1 MPLNIKN
8 KEKSILVVDVDPFFG
23 NTICSSLSTF
33 GYRADYSST
42 ADDAVSRLERSRFD
56 LIVGDQ
62 AALPI
67 LRKWLDEKARAS
79 GEFIP
84 MVVAM
89 EEGFN
94 LADVDKD
101 GGVDEFIQK
110 PLRLPELLK
119 RVTNLLRVRQLH
131 QRLLEQTNI
140 IENWSQSLEEIVM
153 KQDGH
158 LTRLSK
164 FVSPQLA
171 NALLSDSQLDPLS
184 VHRRDVSVMF
194 VDLKGFTAFSEAAE
208 PEEVREVLEQFY
220 SIVGESALR
229 FGGTIGNFVG
239 DAVMVFFNDPVEYS
253 DHQLRAVKA
262 AVEIREQMRAKLAFW
277 RERSYQLCCGLGIA
291 EGYATIGG
299 LGFQEFKTYT
309 VIGTVTNLA
318 ARFCDEAEN
327 CDVVTSHRFFARVES
342 FVHGESRGD
351 LNPRGIPYPIKSY
364 RLLSLKE
371 EPVA

>member
-1 MPLNIKN
+1 MPLNIKS

-23 NTICSSLSTF
+23 NTICSSLTTF

-42 ADDAVSRLERSRFD
+42 PEDAVARLERSRFD
-56 LIVGDQ
+56 LIVSDQ
-62 AALPI
+62 NALLS
-67 LRKWLDEKARAS
+67 LRKWLDSRGGRS
-79 GEFIP
+79 REFIP
-84 MVVAM
+84 MVVAL
-89 EEGFN
+89 EEGFS

-110 PLRLPELLK
+110 PLRLPELIK

-131 QRLLEQTNI
+131 QRLLEQSNV
-140 IENWSQSLEEIVM
+140 IEHWSQSLEEIVM

-158 LTRLSK
+158 LNRLSK
-164 FVSPQLA
+164 FISPQLVA
-171 NALLSDSQLDPLS
+171 ALLSDSQLDPLS

-194 VDLKGFTAFSEAAE
+194 VDLKGFTAFSEDAE

-220 SIVGESALR
+220 STVGESALR
-229 FGGTIGNFVG
+229 HGGTIGNFVG

-253 DHQLRAVKA
+253 DHQLRAVRA
-262 AVEIREQMRAKLAFW
+262 AIEIREQLRVKVAFW
-277 RERSYQLCCGLGIA
+277 RERGHELGCGFGIA

-318 ARFCDEAEN
+318 ARFCDEAQD

-342 FVHGESRGD
+342 FVNGESRGNM
-351 LNPRGIPYPIKSY
+351 NPRGIPYPIKSY

-371 EPVA
+371 ESLA

>member
-1 MPLNIKN
+1 MPLSIKS

-33 GYRADYSST
+33 GYRADFSNT
-42 ADDAVSRLERSRFD
+42 PEDAFTRLERIRYD
-56 LIVGDQ
+56 LIITDHGCL
-62 AALPI
+62 AP
-67 LRKWLDEKARAS
+67 LRKWLDARMRVS
-79 GEFIP
+79 GEFVPVI
-84 MVVAM
+84 VAT
-89 EEGFN
+89 EEGFS
-94 LADVDKD
+94 LADIDEN
-101 GGVDEFIQK
+101 GMVDEFIHK
-110 PLRLPELLK
+110 PLRLPELIK

-140 IENWSQSLEEIVM
+140 IENWSQSIEEIVM

-158 LTRLSK
+158 LNRLSK

-171 NALLSDSQLDPLS
+171 SALLSDSQLDPLS

-194 VDLKGFTAFSEAAE
+194 VDLKGFTAFSESAE
-208 PEEVREVLEQFY
+208 PEEVRDVLEQFY
-220 SIVGESALR
+220 ATVGEAALR
-229 FGGTIGNFVG
+229 HGGTIGNFVG

-253 DHQLRAVKA
+253 DHQLRAVRA
-262 AVEIREQMRAKLAFW
+262 AIEIREQMQAKVSFW
-277 RERSYQLCCGLGIA
+277 RERGYNLGCGLGIA

-318 ARFCDEAEN
+318 ARFCDEAAD
-327 CDVVTSHRFFARVES
+327 CDVVTSHRFYSRVETH
-342 FVHGESRGD
+342 VHGESRGD

-364 RLLSLKE
+364 RLLAMKD
-371 EPVA
+371 PIQA